1 MDATSLQVVK
11 GNRVALRPSLN
22 AAGGIAEIAITGA
35 EPTASIDPEMLTL
48 AEFDPWQKWEEA
60 QGLAVK
66 LTVGTAAGNRFRI
79 ILKRAIPDSVS
90 SAARDGILNYDLPL
104 VLSGDGDDEIDIWAW

>member
-1 MDATSLQVVK
+1 
-11 GNRVALRPSLN
+11 
-22 AAGGIAEIAITGA
+22 
-35 EPTASIDPEMLTL
+35 
-48 AEFDPWQKWEEA
+48 
-60 QGLAVK
+60 
-66 LTVGTAAGNRFRI
+66 VGTAAGNRFRI